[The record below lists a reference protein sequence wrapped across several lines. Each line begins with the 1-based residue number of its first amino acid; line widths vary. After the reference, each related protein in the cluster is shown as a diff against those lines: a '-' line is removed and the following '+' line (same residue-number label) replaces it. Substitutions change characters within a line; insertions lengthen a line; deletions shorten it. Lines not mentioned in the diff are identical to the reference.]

1 MRYQTEAG
9 FRTAWG
15 LCAVVLTGALVALP
29 ASAQDTESDP
39 EIDSD
44 EVARG
49 RDAADPVGE
58 PEMILEARPLQVP
71 SSDVIFQPG
80 VTGYR
85 IGRQDLL
92 EVRVFDLE
100 ELNQTVRVSDDGSI
114 TLPLLGRLAVAG
126 LTKTEL
132 EGLIA
137 RLLEER
143 FVRDP
148 QVTLFVKDY
157 ESRKVAVSGA
167 VRNAST
173 YEMLGDK
180 TLLEMIS
187 LAGGL
192 DGDLGKEIIIFRRR
206 ADGVTER
213 VAVDLEGLVYGA
225 DPALNLTVLPGDII
239 YVPEVERVR
248 IFVSGAVSKPD
259 LYEVPRDEPVTVL
272 KAITLAGGTTDRASE
287 KRVQILRTGPNGDK
301 TTIPVNLRKIK
312 RGKADD
318 IVLQKDDVVLVP
330 ESYF

>member
-1 MRYQTEAG
+1 MNFQTEVA
-9 FRTAWG
+9 FRKILG
-15 LCAVVLTGALVALP
+15 LCAVVLTAAWVAIP
-29 ASAQDTESDP
+29 ASAQDTESDSDP
-39 EIDSD
+39 DPD
-44 EVARG
+44 EVARLQG
-49 RDAADPVGE
+49 TADPVGE
-58 PEMILEARPLQVP
+58 PEMILEARPVQVP
-71 SSDVIFQPG
+71 SPEMIFQPG
-80 VTGYR
+80 STGYK

-100 ELNQTVRVSDDGSI
+100 ELDQTVRVSDDGSI

-126 LTKTEL
+126 LTKGEL

-143 FVRDP
+143 YVRDP

-167 VRNAST
+167 VRNPAT

-206 ADGVTER
+206 ADGATDR

-225 DPALNLTVLPGDII
+225 DPALNITVLPGDII

-248 IFVSGAVSKPD
+248 LFVSGAVSKPD

-287 KRVQILRTGPNGDK
+287 KRVQILRTGPNGQK
-301 TTIPVNLRKIK
+301 ATILVNLRKIK

-318 IVLQKDDVVLVP
+318 VVLQKDDVVLVP